1 MPPLEPKRYVSEVT
15 IFTEDGK
22 SIPATIEVNKPIKVN
37 GWKIYQL
44 SYDETMGK
52 WSRKST
58 FELVRDP
65 WLPVVY
71 TGITMML
78 LGAVYLF
85 AFAKI
90 GKKNI

>member
-1 MPPLEPKRYVSEVT
+1 
-15 IFTEDGK
+15 
-22 SIPATIEVNKPIKVN
+22 
-37 GWKIYQL
+37 
-44 SYDETMGK
+44 MGK
-52 WSRKST
+52 WSRTST

-90 GKKNI
+90 GKKNIDIIFYMSQNKVVQETARKDLSELVEMEILLVSKLSKKNVYNLNERF

>member
-1 MPPLEPKRYVSEVT
+1 
-15 IFTEDGK
+15 
-22 SIPATIEVNKPIKVN
+22 
-37 GWKIYQL
+37 
-44 SYDETMGK
+44 MGK
-52 WSRKST
+52 WSRTST

-90 GKKNI
+90 GKMNI

>member
-1 MPPLEPKRYVSEVT
+1 
-15 IFTEDGK
+15 
-22 SIPATIEVNKPIKVN
+22 
-37 GWKIYQL
+37 
-44 SYDETMGK
+44 MGK
-52 WSRKST
+52 WSRTST